1 MRGDAMPFFIHT
13 RESFMLGL
21 VLVWFGALLA
31 AAAQVAGVFFGFV
44 GALLMGL
51 YVTVAIRR
59 GGL

>member
-1 MRGDAMPFFIHT
+1 MPFFIHT